1 MDFKNRIKHA
11 WNAFMGR
18 DPTPEDYQN
27 LGPGYATSPIT
38 TSYRSYTDRSI
49 INSIYNLIA
58 RNISAI
64 DFVHCRTDENGH
76 YINSISSS
84 LQECLKTEANID
96 QTGPALIQD
105 AVTRML
111 KQGVVAIIPTDCD
124 NNPDETG
131 TYNIYQLQ
139 CADIL
144 EWYPKKIKVRIWNP
158 YKGEFQEKFFL
169 KETAAII
176 TNPMYDIMNEPNSI
190 LQRIYKKLSLLDVID
205 NESASTK
212 LNMIIQVP
220 YNTRSQLKQDYA
232 QKRIDELEEQLKD
245 SPRGIAYM
253 DINEKLIQLSK
264 PLENNLLEHVKYLMD
279 TFKQQLGISDE
290 LLNGTANEVIL
301 NNYASNI
308 LEPICVAITLE
319 MRRKWLT
326 QSARTRGQS
335 IVFFKDQF
343 RYIPTSELAKLADVL
358 SRNQIMTPNEL
369 RQKMGMPPSDDP
381 KADELNN
388 ANMPDYPE
396 ADQSMMPQDEMMPEE
411 DFTNQE
417 EMTPEEFEE
426 ANGNQ
431 NEGEAE
437 EDFESNADYEPQEMT
452 IEEYRSKYG
461 SKQKKSSKSEES
473 ESVFDLFK

>member
-27 LGPGYATSPIT
+27 LGPAYATSPIT

-58 RNISAI
+58 RNVAAI

-76 YINSISSS
+76 YVESLHST

-124 NNPDETG
+124 DNPDETG

-158 YKGEFQEKFFL
+158 FKGEFQDRFFS

-326 QSARTRGQS
+326 QTARTRGQS

-343 RYIPTSELAKLADVL
+343 RYIPTSELAKLADTL

-396 ADQSMMPQDEMMPEE
+396 EDQTMMVPEKNL
-411 DFTNQE
+411 TNQE
-417 EMTPEEFEE
+417 EMTPEEFE
-426 ANGNQ
+426 AQKGNQ
-431 NEGEAE
+431 NEEVE
-437 EDFESNADYEPQEMT
+437 EPN
-452 IEEYRSKYG
+452 G
-461 SKQKKSSKSEES
+461 SES
-473 ESVFDLFK
+473 EGIFDLFK